1 MSTEKK
7 TKEIEKTDIYQEDLK
22 YLETAVKTAWSR
34 YSGQGKTEKKGVKD
48 LVTDADFAIENYLI
62 GAIRER
68 YPEDSFLTEE
78 TNTNERLSGRTW
90 TIDPIDGTINF
101 AYGIP
106 LYGTQISLFDGAD
119 LALAMIY
126 LPAFSEMYTAVK
138 GDGAYLNGER
148 IYAAPR
154 PFIESIAASGGFSM
168 SPELLAQQKKL
179 IAVLPEKIMRMRM
192 FGAACAGFAFAA
204 AGRIQCFITATK
216 NKWDICPGILL
227 AREAGCVVSGV
238 DERCDVEGDFIVVG
252 ANEKTCDTVCGL
264 LTE

>member
-106 LYGTQISLFDGAD
+106 LYFGDVHGGQRGRRVSERGTYLCCSASLHRKHCRVRWFFNEPG
-119 LALAMIY
+119 
-126 LPAFSEMYTAVK
+126 TA
-138 GDGAYLNGER
+138 
-148 IYAAPR
+148 
-154 PFIESIAASGGFSM
+154 
-168 SPELLAQQKKL
+168 
-179 IAVLPEKIMRMRM
+179 
-192 FGAACAGFAFAA
+192 GAAEKADCCFAGKDYENADVWRGLRGVRVCC
-204 AGRIQCFITATK
+204 GRTDPVFYYG
-216 NKWDICPGILL
+216 NK
-227 AREAGCVVSGV
+227 E
-238 DERCDVEGDFIVVG
+238 
-252 ANEKTCDTVCGL
+252 
-264 LTE
+264 